1 MATIHGTKFND
12 NGIDKPKLIGTDPI
26 LIEVPNS
33 PPLLIQSGADTI
45 YGKAGNDILS
55 GLGDNDQLYGGT
67 GNDQLYGGTGNDQL
81 YGDGLWGTG
90 NDYLWGDAGNDNLYG
105 RSGDDY
111 LDGGTGNDKLYG
123 GSGDDDLW
131 GEAGNDIL
139 TGGIGKDYLN
149 GFSNGTEFDTLSGGA
164 DADKFVLGAQN
175 YYNFYTGEGF
185 ALITDFNSSQGDK
198 IALFETVGKY
208 SLVSGNFGYGNPNV
222 QDTKIL
228 FGNDE
233 IGVLQDIT
241 NVKATDFILGDP
253 FPG

>member
-1 MATIHGTKFND
+1 MATINGTNFND
-12 NGIDKPKLIGTDPI
+12 NGIDKPMLVGTN
-26 LIEVPNS
+26 E
-33 PPLLIQSGADTI
+33 ADSI

-55 GLGDNDQLYGGT
+55 GLGGNDYLEGGI
-67 GNDQLYGGTGNDQL
+67 GNDQLYGGIGNDDL
-81 YGDGLWGTG
+81 RGEAG
-90 NDYLWGDAGNDNLYG
+90 NDYLNGGIGNDYLNGGTGSDKLYG
-105 RSGDDY
+105 GI
-111 LDGGTGNDKLYG
+111 GNDKLYG
-123 GSGDDDLW
+123 
-131 GEAGNDIL
+131 EAGNDFL

-185 ALITDFNSSQGDK
+185 ALITDFNSLQGDK
-198 IALFETVGKY
+198 IALFETVDKY

-233 IGVLQDIT
+233 IGVLQDTT

>member
-1 MATIHGTKFND
+1 MATINGTNFND
-12 NGIDKPKLIGTDPI
+12 NGIDKPMLVGTN
-26 LIEVPNS
+26 E
-33 PPLLIQSGADTI
+33 ADSI

-55 GLGDNDQLYGGT
+55 GLGGNDYLEGGIGNDQLYGGIGNDDLRGEAGNDYLNGGIGNDYLNGGTGSDKLYGGT
-67 GNDQLYGGTGNDQL
+67 GND
-81 YGDGLWGTG
+81 
-90 NDYLWGDAGNDNLYG
+90 
-105 RSGDDY
+105 
-111 LDGGTGNDKLYG
+111 K
-123 GSGDDDLW
+123 LW
-131 GEAGNDIL
+131 GEGGNDFL

-185 ALITDFNSSQGDK
+185 ALITDFNSLQGDK
-198 IALFETVGKY
+198 IALFETVDKY

-233 IGVLQDIT
+233 IAVLQDTT